1 AGEALLPADVKRWVE
16 VFGER
21 IRLVNLYGPTETTVT
36 KLCYFVEAADAER
49 ASIPIGKPIRGA
61 AAMVMNSAGRHCASG
76 TAGEIYIRTP
86 YRSLGYYGAPELT
99 NEVFVLNPF
108 SSDPNDLLYRTGD
121 YGRQMKDGNLEF
133 LGRRDQ
139 QVKVRGVRVE
149 LGEIENLLRRHADVK
164 DVAVID
170 REDAGGNKYLCA
182 YVVLSNGTG
191 TGTLREYLAAQLPEF
206 MVPSGFVEMREL
218 PRTLN
223 GKIDRKALPALEEAR
238 SEKKTEVRPRTPV
251 EEIVAGIWSE
261 VLRLPQIGVEE
272 NFFELGGH
280 SLLATQIISRIRES
294 LHVELP
300 LRALFEAPRVADLA
314 RRIEQE
320 TKAAQAQSE
329 TVPLQPV
336 SREGDL
342 PLSYSQ
348 QRMWMLEQI
357 SPGSSAYHI
366 PLAISLRGELNI
378 PALEQ
383 NFGEV
388 IRRHEVLRTSFAV
401 QNGEPVQLISA
412 PAAYTLPVVD
422 LSGLCPEEQ
431 EGAIRRIAAENATRS
446 FDLANG
452 RLFRAVLLRQS
463 ATEHAGLCTM
473 HHIVSDGWSR
483 GVLISELSS
492 LYQQFSRG
500 EPSLLPELAIQY
512 GDFAVWQKKWMDAR
526 ALEAE
531 MGYWKKQL
539 NGVPAVLALPLDRPR
554 PAAQTFN
561 GAREVIIVPENVSE
575 ALVALGRKSGMTPF
589 MILLA
594 AFKILMYRYTG
605 QADLVV
611 GTSIAGR
618 NRTEIEGLIGFFVN
632 MLALRTNISG
642 DPTLV
647 QYLQQMR
654 ETTLEAFLRQDLPFE
669 LLVEALQPQRDLSYT
684 PIFQVVFSL
693 QNVPVSEMSLS
704 GLTLGFPEIEETAAK
719 YDLLLDM
726 REVGSGF
733 AGVLEYNTDLFD
745 TATAHRIATHYQ
757 QLLKSIASAP
767 AQRISE
773 MPLLTEAERHEML
786 VDWNQSRSEYP
797 AQHCIHELFEAVVR
811 NAPQEIAVSSGNEV
825 LNYDQLNRRA
835 NQLAH
840 YLLKIGSRPGSLVG
854 ICMKH
859 SPVEIVALL
868 AVLKAGAAYI
878 ALDPDHPVQRSAA
891 ILSRCGAH
899 VVLTEPV
906 LANSLRSTGAV
917 TISLERE
924 WPRISSESE
933 ENPVSSAAPQDLAY
947 VIYTSGSTGEPKGVA
962 ITHKCLVNYI
972 WWAKSIYL
980 RDEKLA
986 FPLYSSLAF
995 DLTVTS
1001 IYTAL
1006 ISGNKLI
1013 IYGQHQDELPLTRIF
1028 LENEAG
1034 VLKLTPSHLL
1044 LVRDWDNRRSSIK
1057 KLIVG
1062 GEAFTTRLALEVYD
1076 SFGGNVEIY
1085 NEYGPTEA
1093 TVGCMIYKFDPACDR
1108 AFVPIGR
1115 AAANAQIYVLD
1126 AALNPV
1132 PQNVTGELYIAGDG
1146 LARGYLGQPELTAE
1160 RFLDNP
1166 FTAGQKMYKTG
1177 DLAKWLPGGI
1187 LEFLGR
1193 ADGQVKLS
1201 GFRIELGE
1209 IEVVLGKHPE
1219 VRDVLAAVWNERL
1232 VAYVVPASENGVE
1245 ISELRQF
1252 MQERVPHFMVPGIF
1266 IKLDALPL
1274 SANGKVDRKN
1284 LPVPDGQRAES
1295 VDMYAPPE
1303 TSMEKS
1309 IAAMWQEVLGVKEP
1323 GIHDDFFH
1331 LGGQSIM
1338 AIRIVQRINQAFQIN
1353 LPMRAI
1359 FTEPTIASLALLVE
1373 ETLIEKLEAAT
1384 ATTVAAGNN

>member
-1 AGEALLPADVKRWVE
+1 
-16 VFGER
+16 
-21 IRLVNLYGPTETTVT
+21 
-36 KLCYFVEAADAER
+36 
-49 ASIPIGKPIRGA
+49 
-61 AAMVMNSAGRHCASG
+61 
-76 TAGEIYIRTP
+76 
-86 YRSLGYYGAPELT
+86 LT
-99 NEVFVLNPF
+99 
-108 SSDPNDLLYRTGD
+108 
-121 YGRQMKDGNLEF
+121 
-133 LGRRDQ
+133 
-139 QVKVRGVRVE
+139 
-149 LGEIENLLRRHADVK
+149 
-164 DVAVID
+164 
-170 REDAGGNKYLCA
+170 
-182 YVVLSNGTG
+182 
-191 TGTLREYLAAQLPEF
+191 
-206 MVPSGFVEMREL
+206 
-218 PRTLN
+218 
-223 GKIDRKALPALEEAR
+223 
-238 SEKKTEVRPRTPV
+238 
-251 EEIVAGIWSE
+251 
-261 VLRLPQIGVEE
+261 
-272 NFFELGGH
+272 
-280 SLLATQIISRIRES
+280 
-294 LHVELP
+294 
-300 LRALFEAPRVADLA
+300 DLA
-314 RRIEQE
+314 RRIEQGSRLQDE
-320 TKAAQAQSE
+320 S
-329 TVPLQPV
+329 VPLRAV
-336 SREGDL
+336 GREGDL

-348 QRMWMLEQI
+348 QRMWLLEQL

-366 PLAISLRGELNI
+366 PLAISLHGELNI

-388 IRRHEVLRTSFAV
+388 IRRHEVLRTSFAI
-401 QNGEPVQLISA
+401 QNGEAVQVIAAPV
-412 PAAYTLPVVD
+412 AYALPVVD
-422 LSGLCPEEQ
+422 LSGLSPEQQ
-431 EGAIRRIAAENATRS
+431 ERAIKQIAAENATRN

-452 RLFRAVLLRQS
+452 PLFHAALLRQS

-500 EPSLLPELAIQY
+500 EPSPLPELAIQY
-512 GDFAVWQKKWMDAR
+512 GDYAVWQKKWLDAK

-539 NGVPAVLALPLDRPR
+539 KGAPAVVLPLDRPR

-561 GAREVIIVPENVSE
+561 GAREVISVPEDVSG
-575 ALVALGRKSGMTPF
+575 ALTALSRKSGMTPF

-594 AFKILMYRYTG
+594 AFKVLLYRYTG

-618 NRTEIEGLIGFFVN
+618 NRKEIEGLIGFFVN
-632 MLALRTNISG
+632 MLALRTDLSG
-642 DPTLV
+642 GPTFP
-647 QYLQQMR
+647 QYLQQVR
-654 ETTLEAFLRQDLPFE
+654 EITLEAFLHQDLPFE
-669 LLVEALQPQRDLSYT
+669 LLVEALQPQRNLSYT

-693 QNVPVSEMSLS
+693 QNAPVSEMSLR

-726 REVGSGF
+726 REIGSGF
-733 AGVLEYNTDLFD
+733 TGALEYNTDLFD
-745 TATAHRIATHYQ
+745 AATAHRIATHYQ
-757 QLLKSIASAP
+757 QLLKSIASTP
-767 AQRISE
+767 SQRISE
-773 MPLLTEAERHEML
+773 MALLTAAERHEML
-786 VDWNQSRSEYP
+786 VEWNQSQSEYP
-797 AQHCIHELFEAVVR
+797 AQHCIHELFEATVR
-811 NAPQEIAVSSGNEV
+811 NAPQEIAVSFGNDV
-825 LNYDQLNRRA
+825 LSYDQLNRRA

-840 YLLKIGSRPGSLVG
+840 HLRKIGVQLGSLVG

-859 SPVEIVALL
+859 SPLEIVALL
-868 AVLKAGAAYI
+868 AVLKAGAAYV

-891 ILSRCGAH
+891 ILFRCAAQ

-906 LANSLRSTGAV
+906 LANSLRSSGAV
-917 TISLERE
+917 IISPEQE
-924 WPRISSESE
+924 WARISSESE
-933 ENPVSSAAPQDLAY
+933 ENPVSSVGPQDLAY

-962 ITHKCLVNYI
+962 IAHKSLVNYV
-972 WWAKSIYL
+972 WWAKGIYL
-980 RDEKLA
+980 KDEKLA

-1006 ISGNKLI
+1006 ISGNRLI
-1013 IYGQHQDELPLTRIF
+1013 IYGQHKDELPLTRIF

-1034 VLKLTPSHLL
+1034 ILKLTPSHLL

-1057 KLIVG
+1057 RLIVG
-1062 GEAFTTRLALEVYD
+1062 GEALTTRLALEIYE

-1115 AAANAQIYVLD
+1115 AAANAEIYVLD

-1132 PQNVTGELYIAGDG
+1132 PQNVTGELFISGDG
-1146 LARGYLGQPELTAE
+1146 LARSYLDQPELTAA
-1160 RFLDNP
+1160 RFLENP
-1166 FTAGQKMYKTG
+1166 FTASQKMYKTG
-1177 DLAKWLPGGI
+1177 DLARWLPGGI

-1209 IEVVLGKHPE
+1209 IEVVLVQHPAVRE
-1219 VRDVLAAVWNERL
+1219 VVAAVWNERL
-1232 VAYVVPASENGVE
+1232 VAYLVPASETGVD
-1245 ISELRQF
+1245 ISQLRQF
-1252 MQERVPHFMVPGIF
+1252 IQERVPHFMVPAIF

-1274 SANGKVDRKN
+1274 TENGKVDRKN
-1284 LPVPDGQRAES
+1284 LPVPDGQRPES

-1309 IAAMWQEVLGVKEP
+1309 IAAMWQEVLGVKDP

-1338 AIRIVQRINQAFQIN
+1338 AIRIIQRINQAFQIN

-1359 FTEPTIASLALLVE
+1359 FTEPSIASLALLVE
-1373 ETLIEKLEAAT
+1373 ETLMEKLEATAAT
-1384 ATTVAAGNN
+1384 AAATGSN